1 MGRKKKR
8 AARAANEAEF
18 YAGEID
24 EFLRQTIERAD
35 AESEERAKRE
45 GEAAR
50 VASRVAVKWAH
61 SRFAASAGALAAIV
75 EGVYRGQDSLTPE
88 DVGECL
94 KETTRR
100 LKRLKAV
107 TDNADAVFAELDE
120 LDELGG
126 RVVGLDE

>member
-1 MGRKKKR
+1 MGRKKKS
-8 AARAANEAEF
+8 AAKRDVELGREVD
-18 YAGEID
+18 ELMRQMLESID
-24 EFLRQTIERAD
+24 AKSV
-35 AESEERAKRE
+35 ESAKRE

-61 SRFAASAGALAAIV
+61 SRFAASAGALAAV
-75 EGVYRGQDSLTPE
+75 VDGVYRGDDSLTPE

-94 KETTRR
+94 TETTRR

-120 LDELGG
+120 LGELLGG
-126 RVVGLDE
+126 RVVGLDK